1 MIYRLLM
8 CEREER
14 RLSESILRTLIKPVQ
29 YIAPTLMT
37 TPTET
42 LAKAMINNT
51 YLADKAKV
59 EIIDNAK
66 IFQLASLSE
75 KLN

>member
-1 MIYRLLM
+1 M

-14 RLSESILRTLIKPVQ
+14 RVFESILRTLIKPIQ

-51 YLADKAKV
+51 YLTEKSSV
-59 EIIDNAK
+59 EIIENSK
-66 IFQLASLSE
+66 IFQLANLSE